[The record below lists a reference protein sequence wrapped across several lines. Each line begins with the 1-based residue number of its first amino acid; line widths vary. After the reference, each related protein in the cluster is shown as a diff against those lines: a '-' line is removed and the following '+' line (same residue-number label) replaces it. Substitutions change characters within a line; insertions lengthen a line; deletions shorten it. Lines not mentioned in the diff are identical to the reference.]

1 MTRREWLALVAAW
14 TAGAAASAYGQQ
26 GMASPERTP
35 APRAKPSGMP
45 FNARFTDIAEQA
57 GLRAPI
63 IYGGVDRKDYIIE
76 GVGCGVAFF
85 DSTTTAGSTSS
96 S

>member
-14 TAGAAASAYGQQ
+14 TACAAASAYGQQ

-63 IYGGVDRKDYIIE
+63 IYGGVDRRITSLRASDAGSHFLIT
-76 GVGCGVAFF
+76 
-85 DSTTTAGSTSS
+85 TTTAGSISS